1 MNTTRVKQSL
11 KYAWQHK
18 HMVYSYLL
26 LRLAMVSPFV
36 GLNAFFHKLRGVII
50 GKEVKIAHDVLIDSL
65 EPQSVILEDYVTI
78 SPRVT
83 IHAHTT
89 PTDCGAGIV
98 KPVRIRES
106 TWICVGA
113 TILPGVTVGRYC
125 VIGAGAVIAED
136 IPDFT
141 LAFGIPAKPVR
152 TLKKIYEIPKN
163 ATLHRV
169 LVLEDENLSEKN
181 AQFKKEKD

>member
-11 KYAWQHK
+11 NYAWQHK

-36 GLNAFFHKLRGVII
+36 GLNAFFHKLRGVTI
-50 GKEVKIAHDVLIDSL
+50 GKEVRIAHDVLIDSL

-83 IHAHTT
+83 IHAHTA

-98 KPVRIRES
+98 KPVRIREN

-113 TILPGVTVGRYC
+113 TVLPGVTVGRYC
-125 VIGAGAVIAED
+125 VIGAGAVVAED

-141 LAFGIPAKPVR
+141 LALGIPAKHVR
-152 TLKKIYEIPKN
+152 ILKKMYEIPKN

-169 LVLEDENLSEKN
+169 LVLDDKNFSEKKER
-181 AQFKKEKD
+181 FTKEKD